1 MKHFRLTAAA
11 VAFAAL
17 LSTAAHAQAPA
28 RPQPA
33 GPSAAPAAGSSAAPS
48 LTGKIAVIDSGA
60 FTDEKA
66 GILRVVSAMKGIDS
80 QFQPQR
86 TELQGMQT
94 RYNTLVEQIQKTS
107 ALADQKTLQTQ
118 QDQADQL
125 KRDIERKAQD
135 AQISIKK
142 RMDEV
147 LGPLQEDVFNSLQ
160 AFAQARG
167 ISIIID
173 ASRVP
178 LIYAADSVDIT
189 RDFIAEYNRTKPATA
204 SAAPAAARPAGRP

>member
-1 MKHFRLTAAA
+1 MKPFRLIAAA
-11 VAFAAL
+11 CLIAASL
-17 LSTAAHAQAPA
+17 VISASAQTAA

-33 GPSAAPAAGSSAAPS
+33 APTQGGAAPASTGRIAIIDSSAFS
-48 LTGKIAVIDSGA
+48 
-60 FTDEKA
+60 DEKA
-66 GILRVVSAMKGIDS
+66 GIARVVNAMKTVDA
-80 QFQPQR
+80 QFQPVR
-86 TELQGMQT
+86 TEVQGMQT
-94 RYNTLVEQIQKTS
+94 RYQALVDDINKTS
-107 ALADQKTLQTQ
+107 AVADPKTIATKT
-118 QDQADQL
+118 DQADTL
-125 KRDIERKAQD
+125 KRDMERRMQD

-160 AFAQARG
+160 AFAQQRG

-189 RDFIAEYNRTKPATA
+189 KDFITEYNRAKPATA
-204 SAAPAAARPAGRP
+204 SATPAGGAARPAGRP

>member
-1 MKHFRLTAAA
+1 MKPFRLIAAA
-11 VAFAAL
+11 CLVAASLVISAGAQ
-17 LSTAAHAQAPA
+17 TAA

-33 GPSAAPAAGSSAAPS
+33 APTQGGAAPASTARIAIIDSSAFS
-48 LTGKIAVIDSGA
+48 
-60 FTDEKA
+60 DEKA
-66 GILRVVSAMKGIDS
+66 GIARVVNAMKTVDA
-80 QFQPQR
+80 QFQPVR
-86 TELQGMQT
+86 TEVQGMQT
-94 RYNTLVEQIQKTS
+94 RYQALVDDINKTS
-107 ALADQKTLQTQ
+107 SVADPKTIATKT
-118 QDQADQL
+118 DQADTL
-125 KRDIERKAQD
+125 KRDMERRMQD

-160 AFAQARG
+160 AFAQQRG

-189 RDFIAEYNRTKPATA
+189 KDFITEYNRAKPATA
-204 SAAPAAARPAGRP
+204 SATPAGGAARPAGRP

>member
-1 MKHFRLTAAA
+1 MKPFRLIAAA
-11 VAFAAL
+11 CLVAASLVISVGAQ
-17 LSTAAHAQAPA
+17 TAA

-33 GPSAAPAAGSSAAPS
+33 APTQGGAAPASTGRIAIIDSSAFS
-48 LTGKIAVIDSGA
+48 
-60 FTDEKA
+60 DEKA
-66 GILRVVSAMKGIDS
+66 GIARVVNAMKTVDA
-80 QFQPQR
+80 QFQPVR
-86 TELQGMQT
+86 TEVQGMQT
-94 RYNTLVEQIQKTS
+94 RYQALVDDINKTS
-107 ALADQKTLQTQ
+107 AVADPKTIATKT
-118 QDQADQL
+118 DQADTL
-125 KRDIERKAQD
+125 KRDMERRMQD

-160 AFAQARG
+160 AFAQQRG

-189 RDFIAEYNRTKPATA
+189 KDFITEYNRAKPATA
-204 SAAPAAARPAGRP
+204 SATPAGGAARPAGRP

>member
-1 MKHFRLTAAA
+1 MKLFRLIAAA
-11 VAFAAL
+11 CLIAASL
-17 LSTAAHAQAPA
+17 VISAGAQTAA

-33 GPSAAPAAGSSAAPS
+33 APTQGGAATASTGRIAIIDSSAFS
-48 LTGKIAVIDSGA
+48 
-60 FTDEKA
+60 DEKA
-66 GILRVVSAMKGIDS
+66 GIARVVNAMKTVDA
-80 QFQPQR
+80 QFQPVR
-86 TELQGMQT
+86 TEVQGMQT
-94 RYNTLVEQIQKTS
+94 RYQALVDDINKTS
-107 ALADQKTLQTQ
+107 AVADPKTIATKT
-118 QDQADQL
+118 DQADTL
-125 KRDIERKAQD
+125 KRDMERRMQD

-160 AFAQARG
+160 AFAQQRG

-189 RDFIAEYNRTKPATA
+189 KDFITEYNRTKPATA
-204 SAAPAAARPAGRP
+204 STGGAARPAGRP

>member
-1 MKHFRLTAAA
+1 MKLFRLIAAA
-11 VAFAAL
+11 CLVAASLVISVGAQ
-17 LSTAAHAQAPA
+17 TAA

-33 GPSAAPAAGSSAAPS
+33 APAQGGTAAASTGRIAIIDSSAFS
-48 LTGKIAVIDSGA
+48 
-60 FTDEKA
+60 DEKQ
-66 GILRVVSAMKGIDS
+66 GIARVVNAMKSVDA
-80 QFQPQR
+80 QFQPVR
-86 TELQGMQT
+86 TEVQGMQT
-94 RYNTLVEQIQKTS
+94 RYQALVDDINKTS
-107 ALADQKTLQTQ
+107 AVADPKTIQTKT
-118 QDQADQL
+118 DQADTL
-125 KRDIERKAQD
+125 KRDMERKTQD

-160 AFAQARG
+160 AFAQRQG

-189 RDFIAEYNRTKPATA
+189 KDFIAEYNRAKPATA
-204 SAAPAAARPAGRP
+204 SATPAGGAARPAGRP